1 MHYRFEKIEAL
12 EPDEVQ
18 VLVQSQEK
26 TREVQDLLDYLSSYD
41 REDVTVLPIKTND
54 RIEMLKVED
63 LIYVDVE
70 GSYLILEACKGR
82 FLTNDRLYKFAE
94 RLNNPDFVQVSKHAL
109 LNINHLE
116 ALEASFSGNMLAIL
130 TGQRKLDVS
139 RRYLKYLEQRL
150 GL

>member
-26 TREVQDLLDYLSSYD
+26 TREVQNLLDYLSSYD

>member
-1 MHYRFEKIEAL
+1 MHYRFEKIKAL
-12 EPDEVQ
+12 EPNEVR

-26 TREVQDLLDYLSSYD
+26 SKEVQDVLDYLSSYG
-41 REDVTVLPIKTND
+41 REDVTVLPIKTSD

-70 GSYLILEACKGR
+70 GSHLILEACKGR

-130 TGQRKLDVS
+130 TGQRKLDIS
-139 RRYLKYLEQRL
+139 RRYLSNLEKRL

>member
-26 TREVQDLLDYLSSYD
+26 TKEVQDLLDYLSSYD
-41 REDVTVLPIKTND
+41 REDVTVLPIKTDD

>member
-26 TREVQDLLDYLSSYD
+26 TKEVQDLLDYLSSYD

-82 FLTNDRLYKFAE
+82 FLTNDRLYKFAD
-94 RLNNPDFVQVSKHAL
+94 RLNNPDFIQVSKHAL

>member
-26 TREVQDLLDYLSSYD
+26 TKEVQDLLDYLSSYD